1 MKIVIDDKIPF
12 IREAIDEIADEA
24 QYIPGH
30 EIRAENVKDA
40 DALIVR
46 TRTRCD
52 KHLLE
57 GSKVSFVA
65 TATIGFDHIDTRYMS
80 EAGIEWMNCPGCNA
94 ASVAQY
100 IRSTLILLSRNR
112 GLDFKKS
119 CLGIVGCG
127 HVGEKVKEVANEL
140 GMKVLIND
148 PPRQERGDK
157 EPFVTL
163 DDIAEKCDVIT
174 FHVPMI
180 KEGNYATWHLCD
192 SKLLQKM
199 KKKPLI
205 INSSRG
211 AVVDNLA
218 LMEALNEGTIKDAVI
233 DTWENEPNILIPLLN
248 NVYIGTPHI
257 AGYSADGKANA
268 DNMVIEGLCRHFG
281 LTNKYQINPPALP
294 ETFRLPNDQYDAALT
309 LYNPLDDSEKLK
321 SHPERFE
328 WFRGHY
334 PLRREIK

>member
-12 IREAIDEIADEA
+12 IRETIDEIADEA
-24 QYIPGH
+24 QYITGH
-30 EIRAENVKDA
+30 EICAENVKDA

-65 TATIGFDHIDTRYMS
+65 TATIGFDHIDTKYLS
-80 EAGIEWMNCPGCNA
+80 EAGIDWMNCPGCNA

-100 IRSTLILLSRNR
+100 LRSTLILLSRNR
-112 GLDFKKS
+112 GLDLKES
-119 CLGIVGCG
+119 YLGIVGCG

-140 GMKVLIND
+140 GMKVLVND

-174 FHVPMI
+174 FHVPI
-180 KEGNYATWHLCD
+180 TKEGNHTTWHMCD
-192 SKLLQKM
+192 SRLLQKM
-199 KKKPLI
+199 KKKPFI
-205 INSSRG
+205 INTSRG
-211 AVVDNLA
+211 PVVDNLA

-233 DTWENEPNILIPLLN
+233 DTWENEPDILIPLLN
-248 NVYIGTPHI
+248 KVYIGTPHI

-281 LTNKYQINPPALP
+281 MTNKYHIDPPALP
-294 ETFRLPNDQYDAALT
+294 DTFRLPNDKSDAALA
-309 LYNPLDDSEKLK
+309 LYNPLEDSEKLK
-321 SHPERFE
+321 SRPERFE
-328 WFRGHY
+328 WLRGNY

>member
-12 IREAIDEIADEA
+12 IRETIDEIADEA

-30 EIRAENVKDA
+30 EICAENVKDA

-65 TATIGFDHIDTRYMS
+65 TATIGFDHIDTSYMS
-80 EAGIEWMNCPGCNA
+80 EAGIDWMNCPGCNA

-100 IRSTLILLSRNR
+100 VKSTLILLSRNR
-112 GLDFKKS
+112 GLNLKES

-140 GMKVLIND
+140 GMKVLVND
-148 PPRQERGDK
+148 PPRQERGDN
-157 EPFVTL
+157 EPFVNL
-163 DDIAEKCDVIT
+163 NDIAEKCDVIT

-180 KEGNYATWHLCD
+180 KEGNHTTWHLCN
-192 SKLLQKM
+192 SRLMKKM
-199 KKKPLI
+199 KKKPFI
-205 INSSRG
+205 INTSRG
-211 AVVDNLA
+211 PIVDNLA
-218 LMEALNEGTIKDAVI
+218 LMEALNEETIKDAVI
-233 DTWENEPNILIPLLN
+233 DTWENEPDILIPLLN
-248 NVYIGTPHI
+248 KVYIGTPHI

-281 LTNKYQINPPALP
+281 ITNRYHIDPPALP
-294 ETFRLPNDQYDAALT
+294 NTFRLPNDQNDAALA
-309 LYNPLDDSEKLK
+309 LYNPLNDSEKLK

-328 WFRGHY
+328 WLRGNY